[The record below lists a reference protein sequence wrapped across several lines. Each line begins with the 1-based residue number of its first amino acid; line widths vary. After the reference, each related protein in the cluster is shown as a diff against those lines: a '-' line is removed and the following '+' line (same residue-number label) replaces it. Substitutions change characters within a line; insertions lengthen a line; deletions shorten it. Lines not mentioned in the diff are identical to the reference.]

1 MALQVARRS
10 ESVGKATITL
20 LFEDGS
26 IKENGNI
33 VLSCDQAGFKALLE
47 SLVIESRKHVAK
59 DAEIGSSP
67 NLSVWNA
74 ATSSILCMRQ
84 RRQRLAMAVR
94 VAAVQILRWLDA
106 TKVCIGPFGC
116 NTGCPRSPK
125 RSRRGFPVLC

>member
-47 SLVIESRKHVAK
+47 SLVVESRKHVAK
-59 DAEIGSSP
+59 DAEIEKQPEFVCLECGHKFY
-67 NLSVWNA
+67 SVHA
-74 ATSSILCMRQ
+74 AEK
-84 RRQRLAMAVR
+84 
-94 VAAVQILRWLDA
+94 AA
-106 TKVCIGPFGC
+106 FGD
-116 NTGCPRSPK
+116 GCPSCNG
-125 RSRRGFPVLC
+125 SDIEVA